1 MGEAKERKRLH
12 PESYG
17 NPNAPGH
24 RDYVAPETKETVKE
38 TTPDDYKRR
47 NPTALLAML
56 FGLAAHGDAMVR
68 RGRR

>member
-24 RDYVAPETKETVKE
+24 RDHVAPETKKAAAEA
-38 TTPDDYKRR
+38 TPEDYERR
-47 NPTALLAML
+47 DPTELLAIL
-56 FGLAAHGDAMVR
+56 LCVSTFGHAIMR